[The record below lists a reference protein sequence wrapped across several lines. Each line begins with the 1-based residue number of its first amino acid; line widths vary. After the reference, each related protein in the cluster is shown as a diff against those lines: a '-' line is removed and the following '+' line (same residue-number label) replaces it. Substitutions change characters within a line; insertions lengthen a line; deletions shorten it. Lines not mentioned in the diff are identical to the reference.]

1 MKRSFTVFLGDQIG
15 WVVPTILSK
24 AKTEAR
30 GWLEPRISKPLW
42 QTERAHCK
50 RGRKK
55 QKSKKWTRALFFM
68 LTWRRRVRIR
78 KHDSISKEN
87 LESFGSSHR

>member
-1 MKRSFTVFLGDQIG
+1 MVMKRSFTVFLGDQIG

-50 RGRKK
+50 RVRKK
-55 QKSKKWTRALFFM
+55 QKSKEVDKSSFFH
-68 LTWRRRVRIR
+68 V
-78 KHDSISKEN
+78 N
-87 LESFGSSHR
+87 LEKKS

>member
-1 MKRSFTVFLGDQIG
+1 MVMKRSFAAFLGDQIE
-15 WVVPTILSK
+15 WIVPTILSK

-50 RGRKK
+50 RRRKNK
-55 QKSKKWTRALFFM
+55 RARKWTRAFFH
-68 LTWRRRVRIR
+68 V
-78 KHDSISKEN
+78 N
-87 LESFGSSHR
+87 LEKS